1 MDRKELEA
9 KRILALRELKDV
21 DEILNLDCHYIDE
34 LEKDLEKERRLNEE
48 IKVRFVKC
56 NTCTPEMKDKCLMFN
71 ENLCEGE
78 RCEELVDIMSLLD
91 KRDTDDKISQL
102 EIELKNLNSRNNKLE
117 EDNYNLNSNLNEVTD
132 QLETASKLLRNIV
145 EVYPEIKKNWDL
157 GMYPFLERYFK

>member
-9 KRILALRELKDV
+9 KRILALREFKDV
-21 DEILNLDCHYIDE
+21 EKILNLDCHYIDE
-34 LEKDLEKERRLNEE
+34 LEKDLEKERKLNKE

-56 NTCTPEMKDKCLMFN
+56 NTCTPEMKGNCLMFN

-102 EIELKNLNSRNNKLE
+102 EIELENLNSRNNKLE
-117 EDNYNLNSNLNEVTD
+117 EDNYNLSCNLNEITN
-132 QLETASKLLRNIV
+132 QLETANKLLRNIV